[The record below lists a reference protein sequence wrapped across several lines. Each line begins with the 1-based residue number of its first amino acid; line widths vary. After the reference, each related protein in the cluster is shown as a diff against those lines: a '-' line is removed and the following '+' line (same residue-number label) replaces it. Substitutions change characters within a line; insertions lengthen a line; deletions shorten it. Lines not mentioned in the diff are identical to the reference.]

1 MAHRCPRTTAGS
13 SGQADRRAPA
23 LELETRPPGK
33 GGRVALPLHNRC
45 CAVNDHV
52 RGLHRVRTLSEW
64 FGQQWVIESR
74 TGAGSNIAAEAVV
87 NAPPGSRLAENTCR
101 ALQDFSQGG
110 HLS

>member
-1 MAHRCPRTTAGS
+1 MRSSTPSFSWNLLGQLLPLTRCPNSRRRLTAQTKPVRIVFAAGGGS
-13 SGQADRRAPA
+13 DFLPRVSGQR
-23 LELETRPPGK
+23 
-33 GGRVALPLHNRC
+33 
-45 CAVNDHV
+45 
-52 RGLHRVRTLSEW
+52 LSER
-64 FGQQWVIESR
+64 FGQQFVIESR

>member
-1 MAHRCPRTTAGS
+1 LTAQTKPVRIVFAAGGGSDFLPRV
-13 SGQADRRAPA
+13 SGQR
-23 LELETRPPGK
+23 
-33 GGRVALPLHNRC
+33 
-45 CAVNDHV
+45 
-52 RGLHRVRTLSEW
+52 LSER
-64 FGQQWVIESR
+64 FGQQFVIESR